1 MARDITV
8 RSLGQQMSLLDD
20 DEVHGVLHTL
30 GRWLPLRSDRIRP
43 KAVIGCLKSR
53 GGIHSRTTMI
63 KKHYG
68 KLIPSNAKQMTSHVS
83 EPMGFGKG

>member
-1 MARDITV
+1 MA
-8 RSLGQQMSLLDD
+8 GAQ
-20 DEVHGVLHTL
+20 E
-30 GRWLPLRSDRIRP
+30 RP
-43 KAVIGCLKSR
+43 HSAKAVIGCLQSR

-83 EPMGFGKG
+83 EPMGFGKGLKR

>member
-1 MARDITV
+1 MAAA
-8 RSLGQQMSLLDD
+8 Q
-20 DEVHGVLHTL
+20 E
-30 GRWLPLRSDRIRP
+30 RP
-43 KAVIGCLKSR
+43 HSAKSGHR
-53 GGIHSRTTMI
+53 MFKKPGGIHSRTTMI